1 MILFIGRKDVGNF
14 EILAIALQIA
24 LSKSVANS
32 VAKVGQIRR
41 RKLDERVLID
51 SWSNTKVSFG
61 SISVIASSYFLCFF
75 CAPYL

>member
-1 MILFIGRKDVGNF
+1 VGNF

-51 SWSNTKVSFG
+51 SWSNTKARFG
-61 SISVIASSYFLCFF
+61 SIKAIVSSNFLYS
-75 CAPYL
+75 APLNF